1 MKLGIL
7 FAGQGSQHPGMG
19 QDFYEKS
26 PAFRQVFDLLNESQK
41 QIAFSGPAEIINDT
55 RNTQPIMVAF
65 AAGVLAELM
74 PRLAEKNIEV
84 AACAGLSL
92 GEYSALCC
100 SGVFDPETALRLVQ
114 IRANAMADAASGI
127 DCGMK
132 AILGLDEATLRG
144 CCERAEEEYNTSSVA
159 EHSDADGKATTGAS
173 KAAECGQPKLK
184 LARIANLNCTGQIVI
199 SGQREAVDLAAEYAL
214 EAGAKRAVALAVSGP
229 FHTDYMKPAGEV
241 LEPILN
247 ASQLGD
253 VKIPVIFNAV
263 GRQMAEGE
271 SVAELLVKQVS
282 SPVHFE
288 ESIREME
295 KMGIDTVIE
304 IGPGKALSGFV
315 RKTCRGI
322 KCVNIE
328 SFDDMESAL
337 AGL

>member
-26 PAFRQVFDLLNESQK
+26 PAFRRVFDLLNESQK
-41 QIAFSGPAEIINDT
+41 QIAFSGPAESINDT

-84 AACAGLSL
+84 TACAGLSL

-114 IRANAMADAASGI
+114 IRANAMADAASEI

-132 AILGLDEATLRG
+132 AILGLDEETLRK
-144 CCERAEEEYNTSSVA
+144 CCERAE
-159 EHSDADGKATTGAS
+159 
-173 KAAECGQPKLK
+173 AECNGADAVSCDEVADEGNSRQATAK

-214 EAGAKRAVALAVSGP
+214 EAGAKRAIALAVSGP

-253 VKIPVIFNAV
+253 VRIPVIFNAV
-263 GRQMAEGE
+263 GRQLAEGE
-271 SVAELLVKQVS
+271 TVADLLVKQVS

-288 ESIREME
+288 ESIRAME